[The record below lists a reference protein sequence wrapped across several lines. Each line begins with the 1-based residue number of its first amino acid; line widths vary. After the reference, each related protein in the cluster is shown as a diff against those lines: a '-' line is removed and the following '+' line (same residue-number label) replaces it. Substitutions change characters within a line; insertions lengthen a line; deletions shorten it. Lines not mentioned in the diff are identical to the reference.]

1 MSIKTFMG
9 ANTPWGFS
17 SLFDE
22 LHNPYKDERLYI
34 IKGGAGTGKSSLMK
48 KIAKSAEEA
57 GYETEKVY
65 CSSDPQSLDGLI
77 IPELDFSIADGTA
90 PHVIEPR
97 FPGASENIINMGQ
110 FWNEKELFEKRKEIK
125 ALSVENSMYH
135 RSSERLLFSAG
146 TLKGEISRLF
156 ASKINKEKIES
167 YAVRFASRETP
178 KKKNSPPGKKKRRYL
193 SAITPKGKIFFDETV
208 ETLCSRIIAVRDDYG
223 EVGSFLCERIGE
235 LAVKNGYEVIFCL
248 CPMKKGVSEHIII
261 PEIALGII
269 TVNACH
275 EINLSAD
282 RVIHAERFL
291 TASIQKENKNKL
303 LWSRTISEELID
315 EAVLYLK
322 KAKQTHDRLEK
333 LYIESMDFEKV
344 NAFEK
349 KFISRLIQK

>member
-1 MSIKTFMG
+1 MP
-9 ANTPWGFS
+9 A
-17 SLFDE
+17 
-22 LHNPYKDERLYI
+22 
-34 IKGGAGTGKSSLMK
+34 
-48 KIAKSAEEA
+48 
-57 GYETEKVY
+57 
-65 CSSDPQSLDGLI
+65 
-77 IPELDFSIADGTA
+77 
-90 PHVIEPR
+90 
-97 FPGASENIINMGQ
+97 
-110 FWNEKELFEKRKEIK
+110 
-125 ALSVENSMYH
+125 
-135 RSSERLLFSAG
+135 
-146 TLKGEISRLF
+146 
-156 ASKINKEKIES
+156 
-167 YAVRFASRETP
+167 
-178 KKKNSPPGKKKRRYL
+178 
-193 SAITPKGKIFFDETV
+193 TPKGKIFFDETV

-261 PEIALGII
+261 PEIALGLI

-344 NAFEK
+344 NAFEEE
-349 KFISRLIQK
+349 FISRLIQK